1 MSKKGKMFSRRIFKG
16 KLGTKSC
23 LNQRVQ
29 YTLDINESCPCV
41 KMNLFQSSYVLEST
55 LSCTCLSVG

>member
-1 MSKKGKMFSRRIFKG
+1 MSKKGKMFPQRIFKG
-16 KLGTKSC
+16 KLGTKSY

-29 YTLDINESCPCV
+29 YTLDINESCPWV
-41 KMNLFQSSYVLEST
+41 KMNLFRSSYVLESA